1 MGLRGISWPRAER
14 RSAVAAGG
22 ASSGLNRGTNIN
34 ITANSHSGEPE
45 ICFALVDVAPTHEK

>member
-22 ASSGLNRGTNIN
+22 ELRSGLDRGTNIN
-34 ITANSHSGEPE
+34 NGKQPLGEGRDLLHIGRRGAN
-45 ICFALVDVAPTHEK
+45 A